1 MALYRGIANALQQ
14 ISVDVAA
21 LFSDYSKINNKS
33 LVEMLNYLLVK
44 IDDLEN
50 DLNANVRVI
59 DDAVTATN
67 RGWSI
72 SRLHTALLDAKDQIV
87 AGAPEYFDTLKEIS
101 DFFDAN
107 DEVLRLLAATVRTDT
122 NQNLSSGQQ
131 YQAQMNIGVMNEP
144 DDDIDLL
151 DKYMRDSGGTKYFQN
166 NYVNRFYCEYEPATV

>member
-21 LFSDYSKINNKS
+21 LFKDYSKIDNKS
-33 LVEMLNYLLVK
+33 LVEMLNHLLVK
-44 IDDLEN
+44 LDEVEN
-50 DLNANVRVI
+50 NLNANVRVI
-59 DDAVTATN
+59 DDIVTAN
-67 RGWSI
+67 NHGWSI
-72 SRLHTALLDAKDQIV
+72 SRLIQALQAAKDEIV
-87 AGAPEYFDTLKEIS
+87 GGAPEYFDTLKEIS

-107 DEVLRLLAATVRTDT
+107 DEVLRLLAVTVRTDIA
-122 NQNLSSGQQ
+122 QNLNTGQQ